1 MAEHLEKAVELTL
14 KPNETRVV
22 VETPLAE
29 NTAVVV
35 GDDAHLVHY
44 RLSDGANNALT
55 VKLGKNA
62 SYDLVTVHLGSGKL
76 SVYADLAGEGC
87 FCRSDAVY
95 ALNGDERAEIKT
107 DFRHNADKTTSRQLV
122 KGAVGGHAKAVF
134 DGGILIPYNKKAID
148 GAQQHRA
155 LLLSKTAEVKA
166 VPKLEIYADDVK
178 CAHGSAIGTLNKDQL
193 FYLQTRGIDEAQAR
207 RILTAAF
214 LNEVLDTMRI
224 PELRDEWGRLIGL
237 KNDD

>member
-1 MAEHLEKAVELTL
+1 MAERLEKAAELTL
-14 KPNETRVV
+14 KPNETRTI
-22 VETPLAE
+22 VETALAE
-29 NTAVVV
+29 NTVVSV
-35 GDDAHLVHY
+35 GENAHLTHY
-44 RLSDGANNALT
+44 RLNNGGNNALT

-76 SVYADLAGEGC
+76 SVFADLAGEGS

-95 ALNGDERAEIKT
+95 ALNGEERAEIKT

-122 KGAVGGHAKAVF
+122 KGAVGGRAKAVF
-134 DGGILIPYNKKAID
+134 EGGILIPYDKKAID

-155 LLLSKTAEVKA
+155 LLLSKTSEVKA

-178 CAHGSAIGTLNKDQL
+178 CAHGSAIGTLNREQL
-193 FYLQTRGIDEAQAR
+193 FYLQTRGIGEAQAR

-214 LNEVLDTMRI
+214 LNEVLDTI
-224 PELRDEWGRLIGL
+224 EEVELRDEWERLIGL

>member
-22 VETPLAE
+22 VETALAE

-62 SYDLVTVHLGSGKL
+62 SYDLVT
-76 SVYADLAGEGC
+76 GEGC

-122 KGAVGGHAKAVF
+122 KGAVGGRAKAVF

>member
-1 MAEHLEKAVELTL
+1 M
-14 KPNETRVV
+14 
-22 VETPLAE
+22 
-29 NTAVVV
+29 
-35 GDDAHLVHY
+35 
-44 RLSDGANNALT
+44 
-55 VKLGKNA
+55 
-62 SYDLVTVHLGSGKL
+62 
-76 SVYADLAGEGC
+76 
-87 FCRSDAVY
+87 
-95 ALNGDERAEIKT
+95 
-107 DFRHNADKTTSRQLV
+107 
-122 KGAVGGHAKAVF
+122 
-134 DGGILIPYNKKAID
+134 
-148 GAQQHRA
+148 
-155 LLLSKTAEVKA
+155 SKTAEVKA